1 MLQHLSRAHTFLSP
15 RPHFTTF
22 TSTGVDYTYEL
33 HREISPPRNGVINAP
48 TLLLFPSL
56 DIFALY
62 FSLLFSV
69 SFPLHSLAIDD
80 GKYVVFFSD
89 SSRNSC
95 SRGEIFTSTGV
106 DYTYE
111 LHYEISWSYQRS
123 NSSSSSL
130 RHLCSLFFSSLL
142 FSFSFPLHSLTV
154 DDGKTAPYGKIP
166 KNTWYFF
173 PILLEIRVVAA
184 RF

>member
-15 RPHFTTF
+15 RPRFTTF

-33 HREISPPRNGVINAP
+33 HREISPPRNGVINAS
-48 TLLLFPSL
+48 TFFLLPF
-56 DIFALY
+56 DTFALY

-69 SFPLHSLAIDD
+69 SFPSHSLA
-80 GKYVVFFSD
+80 
-89 SSRNSC
+89 
-95 SRGEIFTSTGV
+95 
-106 DYTYE
+106 
-111 LHYEISWSYQRS
+111 
-123 NSSSSSL
+123 
-130 RHLCSLFFSSLL
+130 
-142 FSFSFPLHSLTV
+142 V

>member
-48 TLLLFPSL
+48 TLLLLPF
-56 DIFALY
+56 DTFALY
-62 FSLLFSV
+62 FSLLFS
-69 SFPLHSLAIDD
+69 SP
-80 GKYVVFFSD
+80 
-89 SSRNSC
+89 
-95 SRGEIFTSTGV
+95 
-106 DYTYE
+106 
-111 LHYEISWSYQRS
+111 
-123 NSSSSSL
+123 
-130 RHLCSLFFSSLL
+130 SLFLSILS
-142 FSFSFPLHSLTV
+142 V

>member
-15 RPHFTTF
+15 RPRFTTF

-95 SRGEIFTSTGV
+95 SRGEIFTSTGI

-111 LHYEISWSYQRS
+111 LHREISPPRNGVINAST
-123 NSSSSSL
+123 
-130 RHLCSLFFSSLL
+130 FFLLPFDTFALYFSLL
-142 FSFSFPLHSLTV
+142 FSSPSLFLFIFSRLMMEKRHRTE
-154 DDGKTAPYGKIP
+154 KYRKIRGI
-166 KNTWYFF
+166 FF
-173 PILLEIRVVAA
+173 
-184 RF
+184 RFF

>member
-15 RPHFTTF
+15 RPRFTTF

-48 TLLLFPSL
+48 TLLLPSL
-56 DIFALY
+56 DTFALY
-62 FSLLFSV
+62 FSLLFSSP
-69 SFPLHSLAIDD
+69 SFFLSIL
-80 GKYVVFFSD
+80 S
-89 SSRNSC
+89 
-95 SRGEIFTSTGV
+95 
-106 DYTYE
+106 
-111 LHYEISWSYQRS
+111 
-123 NSSSSSL
+123 
-130 RHLCSLFFSSLL
+130 
-142 FSFSFPLHSLTV
+142 V